1 MAKKTYDDS
10 LFVYLDWILKKKS
23 KGNGDQSPLSPFIVN
38 RWLSMADPM
47 IAQMVNATTNRW
59 LLTKSQ
65 NLSDINFIGSF
76 FRTILPKISKK
87 ITYIK
92 KSSKEKAND
101 DYSNLAFSMECS
113 VKEIE
118 MYEKTLAELKQAV
131 K

>member
-1 MAKKTYDDS
+1 MTKKTYDDS
-10 LFVYLDWILKKKS
+10 LFVYLDWILKKKF
-23 KGNGDQSPLSPFIVN
+23 KGNGDQSPVSPFIVN
-38 RWLSMADPM
+38 RWLSMADPT

-59 LLTKSQ
+59 LLTKNQ
-65 NLSDINFIGSF
+65 NLSDPNFIGSF
-76 FRTILPKISKK
+76 FRTILPKITKK

-92 KSSKEKAND
+92 KSAKEKSND
-101 DYSNLAFSMECS
+101 DYSNLAFSMQCS